1 MYARICPSSSERIIK
16 EVKSINML
24 TKASDL
30 DDIQAIPTG
39 LFIDKLTGVNGIAIG
54 HITEIFGD
62 PGIGKSSLCLQIAAS
77 AQKRRLRCLWVDIEW
92 GFTPRYAKE
101 LGVDND
107 ELLLIREQFA
117 EAALTEVEEAIE
129 KKKVDLVVLDSIG
142 GLTPR
147 AEIEKGMD
155 GKTIGGQAGLVAKFC
170 RKIVPL
176 IAMNKVALIVI
187 NHSFVDIMSGKIQTS
202 GGKKLGYHKAVS
214 VRLKAKTGVVLKQ
227 GDRQVGKVI
236 EAQVW
241 GKNRLAATEGM
252 KLDAN
257 FLFGKGFSASADLFQ
272 QAVDAGIITK
282 EGQSFIFRSEKLGRG
297 AQAARDAFD
306 NNKELQATVEKLLAQ

>member
-1 MYARICPSSSERIIK
+1 MI
-16 EVKSINML
+16 
-24 TKASDL
+24 TKASEL
-30 DDIQAIPTG
+30 DEIKVIKTG
-39 LFIDKLTGVNGIAIG
+39 LFVDKLTGVGGIARG

-62 PGIGKSSLCLQIAAS
+62 PGIGKSSLCLQIVAS
-77 AQKRRLRCLWVDIEW
+77 AQKQGINCLWADVEW
-92 GFTPRYAKE
+92 GYTPRYANE
-101 LGVDND
+101 LGVDNTK
-107 ELLLIREQFA
+107 LFLIREQYA
-117 EAALTEVEEAIE
+117 EASLAEVEETIE
-129 KKKVDLVVLDSIG
+129 KGKVELVVIDSIG

-147 AEIEKGMD
+147 AEIEKGID
-155 GKTIGGQAGLVAKFC
+155 GKTIGAQAGLVSRFC

-176 IAMNKVALIVI
+176 LAMKNIALIVI

-214 VRLKAKTGVVLKQ
+214 IRLKSKTGVVLKQ

-236 EAQVW
+236 ESQVW

-257 FLFGKGFSASADLFQ
+257 FVFGKGFSASADLFQ
-272 QAVDAGIITK
+272 LAVDKGVITK
-282 EGQSFIFRSEKLGRG
+282 EGQSFVFRGEKLGRG

-306 NNKELQATVEKLLAQ
+306 NNKELQATVDKLLAE

>member
-1 MYARICPSSSERIIK
+1 
-16 EVKSINML
+16 ML

-30 DDIQAIPTG
+30 DEVGVIPTH
-39 LFIDKLTGVNGIAIG
+39 LFIDKLMGVGGIARG

-62 PGIGKSSLCLQIAAS
+62 PGIGKSSLCLQIVAA
-77 AQKRRLRCLWVDIEW
+77 AQKQGAKCLWTDIEYY
-92 GFTPRYAKE
+92 FTPRYAKE
-101 LGVDND
+101 LGVDN
-107 ELLLIREQFA
+107 EKLLLIREQYA
-117 EAALTEVEEAIE
+117 EAALAEVEDIIE
-129 KKKVDLVVLDSIG
+129 KSKADLVIIDSIG

-147 AEIEKGMD
+147 AEIEKGVD
-155 GKTIGGQAGLVAKFC
+155 GKTIGAQASLVARFC
-170 RKIVPL
+170 RRVVPL
-176 IAMNKVALIVI
+176 LSMNKIALIVI
-187 NHSFVDIMSGKIQTS
+187 NHSFVDIMSGKIMTS

-214 VRLKAKTGVVLKQ
+214 IRLKAKTGVVLKQ

-252 KLDAN
+252 KTDAN

-272 QAVDAGIITK
+272 QAVEAGIITK
-282 EGQSFIFRSEKLGRG
+282 EGQSFVFRSEKLGRG

-306 NNKELQATVEKLLAQ
+306 NNKELQQQVENLLADQSSVVS